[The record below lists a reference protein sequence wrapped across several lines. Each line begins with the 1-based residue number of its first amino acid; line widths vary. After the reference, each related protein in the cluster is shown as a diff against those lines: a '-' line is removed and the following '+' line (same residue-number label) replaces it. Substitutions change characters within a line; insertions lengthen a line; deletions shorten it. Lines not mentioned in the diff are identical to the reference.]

1 MQLFDE
7 IDRTDAGPAT
17 HTEDSY
23 TYYNRSARLEIVRI
37 RALLQSWFDRYPVT
51 EQEELA
57 ARFRSDFDSAFFELF
72 LHELLVRL
80 GNEVIPHPTLDS
92 EVATRPDFGLRG
104 VASAAYLEARV
115 ARDVSDEDRKKRKVL
130 GIIYDQINRLPIPD
144 YFLRIVDLELLSGNQ
159 PSVRRLGRELLVWI
173 NTLDYGALLRQQP
186 DLRSL
191 DELSTWT
198 YADEAVRVEI
208 SASPVSES
216 RRGASDHRPIGIY
229 PFESR
234 WGGSEASLRRALERK
249 GTKFGRLNSP
259 FIIAVNS
266 LSSWGFD
273 RIDHM
278 QALFGTEQILVERG
292 DPEPQ
297 MVRASNGF
305 WYGPNGSQ
313 HTRVSG
319 VLFCQVGPWNVH
331 SANLCLYHN
340 PWAQFEY
347 EGELTRL
354 PQAVPSNGQITWSDG
369 IDIGDLFELSPEWLG
384 E

>member
-7 IDRTDAGPAT
+7 IERTDAGPAS
-17 HTEDSY
+17 HGEDSY
-23 TYYNRSARLEIVRI
+23 HYYNRSARLGVVRI
-37 RALLQSWFDRYPVT
+37 RELLQSWFGRYPET

-72 LHELLVRL
+72 LHELLLRL
-80 GNEVIPHPTLDS
+80 GLEVVPHPSLDNQ
-92 EVATRPDFGLRG
+92 VATRPDFGFRG
-104 VASAAYLEARV
+104 ETSAAYLEARV
-115 ARDVSDEDRKKRKVL
+115 ARDEADEDRNKRKVL
-130 GIIYDQINRLPIPD
+130 GTIYDQINGLPIPD
-144 YFLRIVDLELLSGNQ
+144 YFLRIVDLELISGNQ
-159 PSVRRLGRELLVWI
+159 PSVRRLGRELVTWLD
-173 NTLDYGALLRQQP
+173 TLDYGALLRRQP
-186 DLRSL
+186 NLESL
-191 DELSTWT
+191 DELPTWT

-249 GTKFGRLNSP
+249 GTKFGRLDSP

-278 QALFGTEQILVERG
+278 QALFGTEQILVER
-292 DPEPQ
+292 DAPEPQ
-297 MVRASNGF
+297 MVRAPNGF

-331 SANLCLYHN
+331 SANLRLYHN
-340 PWAQFEY
+340 PWAQYVY

-354 PQAVPSNGQITWSDG
+354 PQAIPREGQITWSDG
-369 IDIGDLFELSPEWLG
+369 IDLGDLFGLSPEWLG